1 MITSNDC
8 WMKNECKKFNNLSKE
23 CLCRNSDIFCLKLF
37 KLDTLYSQTLLSI
50 PQRKRINLRV
60 DSDGTDRDAFIKLK
74 QIENDIETFICN
86 GKNLYLY
93 SVKCG
98 NGKTAWAIRMIQT
111 HLNNVWIKSDI
122 RCRAL
127 FINVPRF
134 LLALKDNISVH
145 SEYIEH
151 IKNNIL
157 SADIVVWDEVASKG
171 FTEFE
176 MENMFALINMRLDY
190 NKSNIFTSN
199 ICGVELKDRI
209 GDRLYSRIVN
219 TSECIELKGADKRGL
234 TI

>member
-1 MITSNDC
+1 
-8 WMKNECKKFNNLSKE
+8 
-23 CLCRNSDIFCLKLF
+23 
-37 KLDTLYSQTLLSI
+37 
-50 PQRKRINLRV
+50 
-60 DSDGTDRDAFIKLK
+60 
-74 QIENDIETFICN
+74 
-86 GKNLYLY
+86 
-93 SVKCG
+93 
-98 NGKTAWAIRMIQT
+98 MIQT

-171 FTEFE
+171 FREFE

-234 TI
+234 MI